1 MRTLVITLAALG
13 WQAAG
18 LAQEGH
24 VHVQIST
31 LHTRAPA
38 SFTQTLDAACGQR
51 TFVLSRSASAATPD
65 QRHTQLTIHD
75 GSAQR
80 QFDITD
86 TPLGQALA
94 RTPTLGE
101 FSLGCGNGLYVR
113 YWLPRQGPTDAPNP
127 TPNALY
133 RIAEDGSVS
142 LHPEPGV
149 TFTPLQPRSGG

>member
-94 RTPTLGE
+94 PTLGE